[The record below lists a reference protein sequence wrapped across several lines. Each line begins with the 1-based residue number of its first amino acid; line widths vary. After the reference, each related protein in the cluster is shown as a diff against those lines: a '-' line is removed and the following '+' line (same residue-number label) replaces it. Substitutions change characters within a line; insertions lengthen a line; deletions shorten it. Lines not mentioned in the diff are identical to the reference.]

1 MSAVVEHFRELYRSR
16 VLIDSLVRR
25 EVKARY
31 RGSVVGFFWT
41 LLSPLMLLLVY
52 WLVFRV
58 FTRGVQVPNY
68 TVFLFVGILPW
79 QWLSSAVTGGSTS
92 IIAGGSVLSRV
103 AIPPQVFPA
112 VTVLSNLVNFV
123 LALPIALIA
132 AIAYGIYPGVGLL
145 LLPLAIL
152 LELAVAYGLA
162 LIFGS
167 LAVRFRDVQF
177 LAQTLIMLWFFV
189 TPIVYPLDR
198 VPEQY
203 RGLVLANP
211 ATPLVLPFQEI
222 LHGGHVPD
230 PAHFAIAAGWAVLL
244 LGVAVYVFASMRN
257 SFVESL

>member
-1 MSAVVEHFRELYRSR
+1 MTLVEHFRELYRSR

-31 RGSVVGFFWT
+31 RGSVIGFFWT
-41 LLSPLMLLLVY
+41 LVNPLMLLLVY

-79 QWLSSAVTGGSTS
+79 QWLSSAVTSGSTS

-123 LALPIALIA
+123 LGLPIAIA
-132 AIAYGIYPGVGLL
+132 AAAAYGIYPGVSLL
-145 LLPLAIL
+145 LLPVAIVIQL
-152 LELAVAYGLA
+152 SVTYGLA

-198 VPEQY
+198 IPPQY
-203 RGLVLANP
+203 RALVLANP
-211 ATPLVLPFQEI
+211 ATPVVLPYQEI
-222 LHGGHVPD
+222 LYRARVPD
-230 PAHFAIAAGWAVLL
+230 PAHLAIAAGWAILML
-244 LGVAVYVFASMRN
+244 AVAVHVFASMRN
-257 SFVESL
+257 SLVESL